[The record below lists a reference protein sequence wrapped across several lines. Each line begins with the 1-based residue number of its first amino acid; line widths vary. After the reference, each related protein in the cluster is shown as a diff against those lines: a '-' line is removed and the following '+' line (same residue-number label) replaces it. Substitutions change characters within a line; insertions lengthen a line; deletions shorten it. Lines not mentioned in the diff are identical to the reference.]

1 MPLNKLEN
9 FIKNAEGRILY
20 VNPNDLDST
29 DGIENQGNSLT
40 KPFKTIQRALIESA
54 RFSYLRGDDND
65 LVEKTTI
72 LVFPGEHLI
81 DNRPGYAIKEAN
93 GNAIAVAPGGS
104 ETNAQTELTLTLN
117 SNFDLTQEDN
127 ILYKFNSINGG
138 IIIPRGTSIV
148 GLDLRK
154 TKVRPKYV
162 PNPTDL
168 DAPNSA
174 IFRITGACY
183 FWQFTFF
190 DGDESG
196 LVYTDP
202 RDFSINNR
210 SKPTFS
216 HHKLT
221 CFEYADGVNIPGGY
235 QLTDLDM
242 YYSKVSNAFN
252 RASGRE
258 IDQKF
263 PASPGSFA
271 KQRPEFEIVGAFAA
285 DPITITNIISGDGA
299 TPGTVVTVTTQ
310 TPHGLNSGTPIKIQ
324 NINVEDYNIST
335 KVVQVIS
342 DTVFTYALPFVRSN
356 LPAGQGAGLAPGAGA
371 AVVIETDTVSGA
383 SPYIFNCSLRS
394 VYGMNGMHAD
404 GSRADGFRS
413 MVVAQF
419 TAVSLQKD
427 DRAFVKYNE
436 SNRQWSSGLNGSIKV
451 TGDKLSSESS
461 ATNNAN
467 VFHLDS
473 DAVYRDGWKTTHIK
487 MSNDAVIQ
495 IVSVFAIGFHK
506 HFECLSGGDASITNS
521 NSNFGQFSLASDG
534 FKKDAFNKDDKGFVT
549 GVVTPRSVDAID
561 AEIEW
566 VQFDGDF
573 ITSASDDQRIYLL
586 GYSSLDIEPPAISQ
600 GYRVGA
606 RVGEKIYLRDPVG
619 NEYFAEVLMTNET
632 PTPLS
637 NVCNGTDTSAKVYD
651 GVTITTP
658 ASDTTGRQTI
668 YNTVGGHNLLNG
680 ESIRVFSETGD
691 LPEGLEE
698 GKVYYVV
705 NASKNSSR
713 TDGIVL
719 TGTQFQIA
727 SSKTNAD
734 AANPIYITSFLGEQ
748 IRVES
753 RISDKKVGETGHP
766 IQFDYVRGNWFV
778 YVKSG
783 STLKT
788 HLEGITGDSEISYF
802 KRVED
807 GRSIDEKIYKLRYVV
822 PKELENARDPVS
834 GFILQDSNSNNVR
847 SATDFTKTT
856 ISLTADPSN
865 NITPGEYDFDRN
877 PRFIS
882 TCTYSNPTNTIRFV
896 AERDHD
902 LKINDTVVIRNVT
915 SSDNVTAKDNFG
927 FNGSF
932 KVKST
937 PDSKTFTT
945 GDVDILDI
953 THAPAN
959 ASFDSNIRNKSIPTF
974 SRNDAQENLYVY
986 RVEVI
991 TPYIKDIQDGVFYLY
1006 VLNAGNSISQPSGTF
1021 GDIKYSQNIT
1031 DLYPQLDRDNFEP
1044 NPPAAVSYAKRTPLG
1059 EVVTNDLKR
1068 SITRETADKFMTA
1081 YSYGNEITE
1090 VSSNVN
1096 PILTLSQDHG
1106 LSGITSFTS
1115 LSGGSGHNPGV
1126 YHNVRLINNN
1136 NQPPSNLEALNLVWD
1151 GATAEVNVDSN
1162 GVVDNVSITESGSG
1176 YTDGEI
1182 LYFDTRQIGGTT
1194 GSANI
1199 TVNTAD
1205 ITDSNSDYVQVTGI
1219 GTATGGYYKI
1229 SATSNKRQITIVKN
1243 ANDPQINAGEYVTVV
1258 GRVGAISNHT
1268 VSSTVNVFTSTKGV
1282 GLVAGNRVR
1291 LLNAS
1296 DENLGDY
1303 LVTSATSITF
1313 TINTT
1318 ENISS
1323 ATQFMKH
1330 ALSDN
1335 NASADNLGE
1344 NIGTRLHTFYDNE
1357 TLYTA
1362 QSIGVGDGQ
1371 FRVQNPNGTSNKI
1384 EGRFPVGCYIQVN
1397 NEIMRVRSSSLTGTG
1412 SDEIQVIRGSMGT
1425 IIETH
1430 TTNTLIKKIKLA
1442 PIELRR
1448 PSILRASGH
1457 TFEYLGYGPGNYSTG
1472 LPQVQVKTLSENEEF
1487 LSQSQETACGT
1498 VLYTGMDSDGD
1509 FYIGNTKY
1517 SAQSGEQKTFDVPTP
1532 TITGEDPNRLSV
1544 VFDEIVVKER
1554 ILVEG
1559 GKSKQ
1564 ILSQFD
1570 GPVTFTGDV
1579 RFAQT
1584 LVLNGVPDSLRTAGR
1599 VYIKSNSNPTAC
1611 SGQGAQTAALRVE
1624 GGVAIGGK
1632 LFVCNDT
1639 DLNGTLNVQG
1649 LSEFQTGLVPA
1660 SGGGSSIYYTIGLE
1674 SWTNT
1679 HNAPILFTQ
1688 ALDDGTGAGNQPA
1701 WLQDYV
1707 TSVQGIP
1714 ANATASLTT
1723 VATGGHAAFTNQ
1735 NANGATLQ
1743 AAIRNAVGGTNPS
1756 GAIANQQFTIVP
1768 TDGQTHSVSGTS
1780 YPVMGKLYVPTGLS
1794 AGQIDVVVV
1803 FHGTVSSGTIA
1814 SAAEGSLNH
1823 FLNPNTLNLRDKII
1837 FSAAY
1842 PQDHISSSNQY
1853 NLPGVGTETSTFLL
1867 GDNLA
1872 YARAAVGW
1880 VKDSLN
1886 GYIAGQGGSKT
1897 IGDVYLFGHSQ
1908 GGKLVAKMNTLETG
1922 ISGVV
1927 ANAPGPIQLDQT
1939 CSADPG
1945 NTSCAKIAAIHGA
1958 PGGGSAANVY
1968 LGTSS
1973 LPFSEAYVANKI
1985 EIGDS
1990 DASTSLIS
1998 GILPTVDAA
2007 GNGGMGVPLGSTTKA
2022 FAEAHIGRIMIGH
2035 YDGTANSGNQFIT
2048 TRSGTLKLSGNKGTE
2063 DVEIF
2068 SDTIF
2073 HTTTQS
2079 TSKDSGAIIVEGGV
2093 GIEKNLNVGGNLDV
2107 DGGLDV
2113 DGDTTLDKTSIDGEL
2128 TVVGSAKVDQITLNG
2143 NTVTATNFVGTA
2155 SKANAVLIG
2164 AAMDAPGD
2172 EHPMC
2177 VVGTGINAGEYS
2189 KIYRDNQIRFK
2200 ESTHELLVTGDVV
2213 AFVSDDRLKTNR
2225 VGLTNALD
2233 KVCSLNGFT
2242 YNFNENAATIG
2253 FDTETTHVG
2262 VSAQEVQKVLPEA
2275 VCPAPVGHDY
2285 ITVKYEKI
2293 VPLLIEAI
2301 KELSDKVSSLEERL
2315 NN

>member
-168 DAPNSA
+168 NAPNSA

-190 DGDESG
+190 DGDETG

-202 RDFSINNR
+202 RDFSTNNR

-263 PASPGSFA
+263 PAAPGAFA

-324 NINVEDYNIST
+324 NINVSDYNIST

-342 DTVFTYALPFVRSN
+342 DTEFTYALPFVRSN

-436 SNRQWSSGLNGSIKV
+436 SNRQWSSGLNGSVKV
-451 TGDKLSSESS
+451 TGDRLSSESS

-521 NSNFGQFSLASDG
+521 NSNFGQFSLAADG
-534 FKKDAFNKDDKGFVT
+534 FKKDAFDKDDKGFVT
-549 GVVTPRSVDAID
+549 GIVTPKSIASPAAD
-561 AEIEW
+561 IEW
-566 VQFDGDF
+566 VQFDGDL
-573 ITSASDDQRIYLL
+573 ITSSSDDQRIFLL
-586 GYSSLDIEPPAISQ
+586 GYTSRDIEPPAISQ
-600 GYRVGA
+600 GYRIGA
-606 RVGEKIYLRDPVG
+606 KVGERIYLDDDQ
-619 NEYFAEVLMTNET
+619 YFAEVLMTNEI
-632 PTPLS
+632 PTS
-637 NVCNGTDTSAKVYD
+637 ATANQCNGIDTSAKVYE
-651 GVTITTP
+651 GVKITTP
-658 ASDTTGRQTI
+658 SADTTGRQTI
-668 YNTVGGHNLLNG
+668 YNTVSGHNLLNG

-698 GKVYYVV
+698 GKVYYAVT
-705 NASKNSSR
+705 AFKNSSR
-713 TDGIVL
+713 NDGITL
-719 TGTQFQIA
+719 SNTQFQIA

-734 AANPIYITSFLGEQ
+734 AATPIFITSYLGEQ

-766 IQFDYVRGNWFV
+766 IQYDYVVGNWFI
-778 YVKSG
+778 YVKTG

-788 HLEGITGDSEISYF
+788 YLEGITGDSEISYF

-834 GFILQDSNSNNVR
+834 GFILQDSSSVNVR
-847 SATDFTKTT
+847 SDSDFNKTT
-856 ISLTADPSN
+856 ISITPDPAN

-882 TCTYSNPTNTIRFV
+882 TCTYSNPTNTLRFV
-896 AERDHD
+896 AEKDHD
-902 LKINDTVVIRNVT
+902 LKVDDIVVIKNVT
-915 SSDNVTAKDNFG
+915 SSDNTTAKDNFG

-959 ASFDSNIRNKSIPTF
+959 ASFDSNVRNKSIPTF

-1006 VLNAGNSISQPSGTF
+1006 VLNSGNSMSQPSGTF
-1021 GDIKYSQNIT
+1021 ADIKYSQNIT
-1031 DLYPQLDRDNFEP
+1031 DLYPQLDRDNFNA
-1044 NPPAAVSYAKRTPLG
+1044 NPPAAVSYAKRIPLG

-1068 SITRETADKFMTA
+1068 SITRETADKFMKA
-1081 YSYGNEITE
+1081 FSYGVEVTE
-1090 VSSNVN
+1090 VVN
-1096 PILTLSQDHG
+1096 QNTSATLTLAQDHG

-1115 LSGGSGHNPGV
+1115 LTGGSGHTDGV
-1126 YHNVRLINNN
+1126 YHNVRLVNNN
-1136 NQPPSNLEALNLVWD
+1136 NQPPINLEALNLVWD
-1151 GATAEVNVDSN
+1151 GATAEVTVS
-1162 GVVDNVSITESGSG
+1162 GGSVTNVSITEPGSG
-1176 YTDGEI
+1176 YTDGEV

-1194 GSANI
+1194 GSGAI
-1199 TVNTAD
+1199 TIATAD
-1205 ITDSNSDYVQVTGI
+1205 ISDATNDYIQVTGI

-1229 SATSNKRQITIVKN
+1229 SDVSNKRQIVITKT
-1243 ANDPQINAGEYVTVV
+1243 ATDPVVNPGEYITPV
-1258 GRVGAISNHT
+1258 GRVGAIASHTLTAGSND
-1268 VSSTVNVFTSTKGV
+1268 NVFTSSNGV
-1282 GLVAGNRVR
+1282 GIVAGNRVR
-1291 LLNAS
+1291 LLDSSNN
-1296 DENLGDY
+1296 NLGDF
-1303 LVTSATSITF
+1303 LVNSATATTF

-1318 ENISS
+1318 ETISS

-1335 NASADNLGE
+1335 NASADSLGE
-1344 NIGTRLHTFYDNE
+1344 FIGTRLHTFYDNDI
-1357 TLYTA
+1357 LYSSQRIEVSDDTFSVIRPGGA
-1362 QSIGVGDGQ
+1362 
-1371 FRVQNPNGTSNKI
+1371 TTKI
-1384 EGRFPVGCYIQVN
+1384 EGRFSVGSYIQIGD
-1397 NEIMRVRSSSLTGTG
+1397 EIMRVKSSSLTGTG
-1412 SDEIQVIRGSMGT
+1412 SDELQVIRGSMGT
-1425 IIETH
+1425 IIQIHET
-1430 TTNTLIKKIKLA
+1430 NSLVKKIKLA

-1532 TITGEDPNRLSV
+1532 TVTGEDPNRLSV

-1570 GPVTFTGDV
+1570 GPVTFLGDV

-1584 LVLNGVPDSLRTAGR
+1584 LILNGVPDSLRTNGK
-1599 VYIKSNSNPTAC
+1599 VYIKAEGDTNAC
-1611 SGQGAQTAALRVE
+1611 DGQGAQPAALRVE
-1624 GGVAIGGK
+1624 GGAAIGGNLK
-1632 LFVCNDT
+1632 VCKDVDLRDDLNVVGISTFVGEVKIDTGIRPDT
-1639 DLNGTLNVQG
+1639 D
-1649 LSEFQTGLVPA
+1649 E
-1660 SGGGSSIYYTIGLE
+1660 
-1674 SWTNT
+1674 
-1679 HNAPILFTQ
+1679 
-1688 ALDDGTGAGNQPA
+1688 GA
-1701 WLQDYV
+1701 
-1707 TSVQGIP
+1707 
-1714 ANATASLTT
+1714 
-1723 VATGGHAAFTNQ
+1723 
-1735 NANGATLQ
+1735 
-1743 AAIRNAVGGTNPS
+1743 
-1756 GAIANQQFTIVP
+1756 
-1768 TDGQTHSVSGTS
+1768 
-1780 YPVMGKLYVPTGLS
+1780 
-1794 AGQIDVVVV
+1794 
-1803 FHGTVSSGTIA
+1803 
-1814 SAAEGSLNH
+1814 
-1823 FLNPNTLNLRDKII
+1823 
-1837 FSAAY
+1837 
-1842 PQDHISSSNQY
+1842 
-1853 NLPGVGTETSTFLL
+1853 
-1867 GDNLA
+1867 
-1872 YARAAVGW
+1872 
-1880 VKDSLN
+1880 
-1886 GYIAGQGGSKT
+1886 
-1897 IGDVYLFGHSQ
+1897 
-1908 GGKLVAKMNTLETG
+1908 
-1922 ISGVV
+1922 
-1927 ANAPGPIQLDQT
+1927 
-1939 CSADPG
+1939 
-1945 NTSCAKIAAIHGA
+1945 
-1958 PGGGSAANVY
+1958 Y
-1968 LGTSS
+1968 LGTAA
-1973 LPFSEAYVANKI
+1973 LPFSEAHINEVRI
-1985 EIGDS
+1985 GVSGDGEIDTATGGLILDS
-1990 DASTSLIS
+1990 ASGTV
-1998 GILPTVDAA
+1998 TVD
-2007 GNGGMGVPLGSTTKA
+2007 
-2022 FAEAHIGRIMIGH
+2022 
-2035 YDGTANSGNQFIT
+2035 D
-2048 TRSGTLKLSGNKGTE
+2048 
-2063 DVEIF
+2063 
-2068 SDTIF
+2068 
-2073 HTTTQS
+2073 
-2079 TSKDSGAIIVEGGV
+2079 
-2093 GIEKNLNVGGNLDV
+2093 NLVVGGALGVN
-2107 DGGLDV
+2107 
-2113 DGDTTLDKTSIDGEL
+2113 GDTTLDRDL
-2128 TVVGSAKVDQITLNG
+2128 TVGDDLTVNDNTQISGNLNVDGSTTLNDTTVDGVLDVNGSATVDQITLDG
-2143 NTVTATNFVGTA
+2143 NTVTATNFNGTA
-2155 SKANAVLIG
+2155 SRANDIRVDGL
-2164 AAMDAPGD
+2164 GD
-2172 EHPMC
+2172 SNGPHYLLLQN
-2177 VVGTGINAGEYS
+2177 GTNSGHYTRAKVDSGIKYNS
-2189 KIYRDNQIRFK
+2189 SSNTL
-2200 ESTHELLVTGDVV
+2200 SLNGDII
-2213 AFVSDDRLKTNR
+2213 AFASDDRLKTNR
-2225 VGLTNALD
+2225 VALTGALD

-2242 YNFNENAATIG
+2242 FNFNETGGELG
-2253 FDTETTHVG
+2253 FPTDVTYVG
-2262 VSAQEVQKVLPEA
+2262 VSAQEVEKVLPEA
-2275 VCPAPVGHDY
+2275 VQSAPVDNEY
-2285 ITVKYEKI
+2285 ITVQYEKI

-2301 KELSDKVSSLEERL
+2301 KELSDKVSDLEERL